1 MIIFGWGCPLFHLSS
16 EPHSAVFP
24 CSTLEMPCRPYMSP
38 KSLQTLS
45 VKMQQV
51 KERGYCTLC
60 STFDILWYFATFI
73 TSVWSKTW
81 CSSCDWFVQSLK
93 RERER
98 VQGQFSVCRGW
109 RQGDCWSLIN
119 VNHCFMLFRSWFFQT
134 WCLWSF
140 CQLHPRR
147 RTQPESWAERPW
159 GPKTGHFRKCETWRP
174 TAVAKHFS
182 GNVLEVIY
190 QCRACG
196 NG

>member
-38 KSLQTLS
+38 KSLITLS
-45 VKMQQV
+45 VKMH
-51 KERGYCTLC
+51 KSKC
-60 STFDILWYFATFI
+60 TFDILWYVATFI
-73 TSVWSKTW
+73 
-81 CSSCDWFVQSLK
+81 SLVK
-93 RERER
+93 DLMLQLWLIRTVAKERERER
-98 VQGQFSVCRGW
+98 EREKKKESSRRSQCRGW
-109 RQGDCWSLIN
+109 RPGDCWSLIS
-119 VNHCFMLFRSWFFQT
+119 VNHCSMLFRSWFFQT

-147 RTQPESWAERPW
+147 RTQPESWAVRPW
-159 GPKTGHFRKCETWRP
+159 GPKTGHFRKCETRRP

>member
-1 MIIFGWGCPLFHLSS
+1 MSTFPFKFRTTFRRVPLFNSWNAMSS
-16 EPHSAVFP
+16 LHVPQITANTERQNATSERAWLLHIVQHFRYFMIF
-24 CSTLEMPCRPYMSP
+24 CHFHHI
-38 KSLQTLS
+38 SL
-45 VKMQQV
+45 VKDLMLQ
-51 KERGYCTLC
+51 
-60 STFDILWYFATFI
+60 LWLIRTVA
-73 TSVWSKTW
+73 K
-81 CSSCDWFVQSLK
+81 
-93 RERER
+93 ERER
-98 VQGQFSVCRGW
+98 VHGQFSVCRGW
-109 RQGDCWSLIN
+109 RPGDCWSLIN